1 MEEIDVFKS
10 LRESVDGELAPIVDE
25 REAARLKLIAD
36 HKKGEENGKR
46 KFDRQGRPY
55 AAGNVKGNMW

>member
-36 HKKGEENGKR
+36 HK
-46 KFDRQGRPY
+46 
-55 AAGNVKGNMW
+55 AWLMISM